1 MLREVLTVGELRLL
15 AAREASGVAGG
26 WRRRPRRRG
35 RPAGSWGQRAG
46 GQRGRA
52 RPGEGTGH

>member
-26 WRRRPRRRG
+26 WRRRSRW
-35 RPAGSWGQRAG
+35 PAAVREASGDD
-46 GQRGRA
+46 A
-52 RPGEGTGH
+52 REAASDAQI